1 MEKTVCGS
9 QILEERGTLSHG
21 GGACREAPAWVRR
34 EREQEKTWARVFTG
48 VSTEAW
54 ESQSKQARFG

>member
-21 GGACREAPAWVRR
+21 GGMWEAPAWVRR
-34 EREQEKTWARVFTG
+34 EREQEETWTRVFTG
-48 VSTEAW
+48 VSAEAW
-54 ESQSKQARFG
+54 ESQSKQTRFG